1 MQLRVDEPAPSTTE
15 SRLHDAEK
23 RRLDRELEQLEA
35 QSSADPILRTMLRAC
50 RASITGG
57 KTN

>member
-1 MQLRVDEPAPSTTE
+1 MQLRATEITTSTET
-15 SRLHDAEK
+15 RLHDAER

-35 QSSADPILRTMLRAC
+35 QASADPILRTMIRAC

-57 KTN
+57 RVN